1 MEQKPVTAAAKPKA
15 KKEISAM
22 RKITSEL
29 DSEVRK
35 VEIKQT
41 KVAKFEK
48 AIQIG
53 NERIKSAHCAINKN
67 SVMPFSLKK

>member
-1 MEQKPVTAAAKPKA
+1 MKMEQKPVPPVKPKA

-22 RKITSEL
+22 RKITSDL

-35 VEIKQT
+35 VEINKL

-48 AIQIG
+48 AIQSA
-53 NERIKSAHCAINKN
+53 NDRIKWLTAQLNKN
-67 SVMPFSLKK
+67 LQ

>member
-1 MEQKPVTAAAKPKA
+1 MEQKPVTAAKPKPR
-15 KKEISAM
+15 KEISAM

-35 VEIKQT
+35 VEINKK

-48 AIQIG
+48 EIQAG
-53 NERIKSAHCAINKN
+53 NERIKALTAQLNKN
-67 SVMPFSLKK
+67 FQ

>member
-1 MEQKPVTAAAKPKA
+1 MEQKPVAPVKPKA

-35 VEIKQT
+35 VEIK
-41 KVAKFEK
+41 KLKMAKIEK
-48 AIQIG
+48 EIQSG
-53 NERIKSAHCAINKN
+53 NDRIKALTAQLNKN
-67 SVMPFSLKK
+67 FQ

>member
-1 MEQKPVTAAAKPKA
+1 MELKTAAPVKLKV

-35 VEIKQT
+35 VEINKL
-41 KVAKFEK
+41 KVAKLEK
-48 AIQIG
+48 TIQSG
-53 NERIKSAHCAINKN
+53 NDRIKALTAQLNKN
-67 SVMPFSLKK
+67 FS

>member
-1 MEQKPVTAAAKPKA
+1 MKMEQKPVAPVKPKA

-35 VEIKQT
+35 VEINKL

-48 AIQIG
+48 AIQSG
-53 NERIKSAHCAINKN
+53 NDRIKALTAQLNKN
-67 SVMPFSLKK
+67 FS